1 MAVTKRKTREV
12 RLSADQ
18 VLRKTK
24 KISRKDE
31 AKNIK
36 EATEGENNVENLKK
50 YSQDKKWYVV
60 NTQTGHEVSAS
71 KAMKQRIEA
80 TGLDDFI
87 GEIIVPTQKKIVIKN
102 GQQVVKEDRIFPG
115 YLLINMVLN
124 EKTWELIVNT
134 DGVTG
139 FVRTDKYPRPLP
151 ENEVKAI
158 MKYMEIEQPAYQASF
173 NVGDAVKITEGPFAD
188 FIGSVQKIDA
198 TKGKAEVLISF
209 LGREAPVE
217 LDFTQIV
224 RL

>member
-1 MAVTKRKTREV
+1 
-12 RLSADQ
+12 
-18 VLRKTK
+18 
-24 KISRKDE
+24 
-31 AKNIK
+31 
-36 EATEGENNVENLKK
+36 
-50 YSQDKKWYVV
+50 
-60 NTQTGHEVSAS
+60 
-71 KAMKQRIEA
+71 MKQRIEA

-209 LGREAPVE
+209 LGEKHLLNWTSLR
-217 LDFTQIV
+217 
-224 RL
+224 